1 VAQFALDLTHMNK
14 ALGIALLVAG
24 VILIVYGI
32 NGSNSISSNISQTFT
47 GSPTNKTLW
56 LLVGGAV
63 SAIVGLVLALTGFKN
78 APRK

>member
-1 VAQFALDLTHMNK
+1 MNK
-14 ALGIALLVAG
+14 AIGIALLVVG

-56 LLVGGAV
+56 LLVVGSAA
-63 SAIVGLVLALTGFKN
+63 AIVGFVLTLMGFKSF
-78 APRK
+78 PKK

>member
-1 VAQFALDLTHMNK
+1 MNK